1 MQWYDYLIILF
12 GIIGIMLAL
21 LGSYSGHGIRKT
33 GVIGW
38 IIIIFLLI
46 IRVCIW
52 LALSMF

>member
-21 LGSYSGHGIRKT
+21 LGSYHEHGIRKT

-38 IIIIFLLI
+38 IILIFLLI

-52 LALSMF
+52 LAFSMF